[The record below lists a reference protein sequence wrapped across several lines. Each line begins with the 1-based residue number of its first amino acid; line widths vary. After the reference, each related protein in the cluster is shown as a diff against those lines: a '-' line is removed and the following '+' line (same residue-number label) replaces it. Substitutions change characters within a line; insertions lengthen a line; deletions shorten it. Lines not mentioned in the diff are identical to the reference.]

1 MVDFISTKFK
11 KRLIEPV
18 TMLNSEKAKTNSLVS
33 ALKGLPRWLR
43 QCRNAGLILGSGRS
57 PGGANGNP
65 LQYSCLRNPMDRGA
79 WQATVH
85 RVIKSQTWLKRLST
99 HLKRM
104 DNHNTGMPQL
114 PESIHSGSSLSG
126 HVWNWEKYGEL
137 ESLGCQS
144 EHMQSLG

>member
-65 LQYSCLRNPMDRGA
+65 LQYSCLENSMHRGTRWA
-79 WQATVH
+79 QSTGLQ
-85 RVIKSQTWLKRLST
+85 RVKHI
-99 HLKRM
+99 
-104 DNHNTGMPQL
+104 
-114 PESIHSGSSLSG
+114 
-126 HVWNWEKYGEL
+126 
-137 ESLGCQS
+137 
-144 EHMQSLG
+144 